1 MTKTIEWLAVLISI
15 YGAVLT
21 VIGIDPYNIYVL
33 NLGSLLW
40 VIWGFLE
47 RKYSIIIVNFGM
59 LSIYV
64 MGTAHRM
71 GLFDSIDVSKF
82 IDFFSWHLIE
92 SLLYYVCVWRR
103 TQWHIEFFKR
113 SPIGS
118 FLIISIFFPIKKQN
132 ALGIFQKDQK
142 TPSCLKSHF
151 HLIPDTESSKNWSWR
166 FYHEEI
172 LCSY

>member
-1 MTKTIEWLAVLISI
+1 MTKTIEWIAVLISI

-82 IDFFSWHLIE
+82 IDFFS
-92 SLLYYVCVWRR
+92 
-103 TQWHIEFFKR
+103 
-113 SPIGS
+113 
-118 FLIISIFFPIKKQN
+118 
-132 ALGIFQKDQK
+132 
-142 TPSCLKSHF
+142 
-151 HLIPDTESSKNWSWR
+151 
-166 FYHEEI
+166 
-172 LCSY
+172 